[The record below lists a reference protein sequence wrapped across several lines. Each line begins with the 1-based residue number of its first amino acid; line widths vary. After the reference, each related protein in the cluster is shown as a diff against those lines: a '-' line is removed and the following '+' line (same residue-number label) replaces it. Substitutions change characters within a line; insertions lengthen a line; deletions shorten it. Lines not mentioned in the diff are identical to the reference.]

1 MAVVVNEARQDAAA
15 LGIDDVVF
23 RGSFSGAY
31 FHDIAAVHSHIGDGV
46 DVIQR
51 VEDGTIFDDEH
62 CIPPI
67 KNNSGPARRKTQ
79 VGPL

>member
-1 MAVVVNEARQDAAA
+1 MAVVVDEAGQDIAA
-15 LGIDDVVF
+15 LGVDDVIF
-23 RGSFSGAY
+23 GGSLARAH

-46 DVIQR
+46 EVVQR